1 MGRGLVRGHRS
12 PGGAIGEASFAACH
26 PDRPATRNPN
36 RAEGLPTGRAYTRA
50 MRRWVCIIALLAGF
64 SGQGY
69 AWTIRPRIPAPI
81 ERPIT
86 SGSSGLRPT
95 VDWWRR
101 P

>member
-1 MGRGLVRGHRS
+1 
-12 PGGAIGEASFAACH
+12 
-26 PDRPATRNPN
+26 
-36 RAEGLPTGRAYTRA
+36 

-86 SGSSGLRPT
+86 AATSGLQPT
-95 VDWWRR
+95 VDWWRQ